1 MPAQKGGNVM
11 TQTSQV
17 LKNILTGVMLLVAGV
32 GTLAVLALRIWWA
45 PAVRDWETGLF
56 SPNYLVIGVMLLCLV
71 ALVVMGRLCGPDRRE
86 ITGRPSLAL
95 GIVLLVAG
103 VILAAGEV
111 LTLLDSVP
119 AVQDALARLSYT
131 NAKEAELFPTILKSL
146 QGVAGLV
153 GGGTLVLLGMR
164 LFSEGGVRRGIAQWS
179 ALLPVLWTWL
189 RLINYEMSYSSMVRL
204 EDSFFGFVMLLME
217 MWFLFKLARYVAG
230 VGRVSMGTLLA
241 CSSAT
246 ALFALTAPVVRL
258 CQYLL
263 QDFASYEVSLATAS
277 DFAMGLLAAAVAL
290 TLALSTDPVQESA
303 PSAVDAE
310 AAVEFASSDAYLVAD
325 LVAVSPDEEG
335 SDAES
340 AE

>member
-1 MPAQKGGNVM
+1 M

-32 GTLAVLALRIWWA
+32 GTLAVLAMRIWWM

-56 SPNYLVIGVMLLCLV
+56 SPNYWVIGVMLLCLV
-71 ALVVMGRLCGPDRRE
+71 ALVVMGCLCGPDRRE
-86 ITGRPSLAL
+86 ITGRPALAL
-95 GIVLLVAG
+95 GVSLLVAG
-103 VILAAGEV
+103 VALAAGEA
-111 LTLLDSVP
+111 LPLLDTVP
-119 AVQDALARLSYT
+119 TMWDALSLLSYVDV
-131 NAKEAELFPTILKSL
+131 KEANLLPILLELLQSL
-146 QGVAGLV
+146 AGLA
-153 GGGTLVLLGMR
+153 GGGALVLLGMR

-179 ALLPVLWTWL
+179 ALLPVLWMWL

-230 VGRVSMGTLLA
+230 VGRTPMGGLLA
-241 CSSAT
+241 CSCGT

-258 CQYLL
+258 CMYLL
-263 QDFASYEVSLATAS
+263 QDFASYEASLATVS
-277 DFAMGLLAAAVAL
+277 DFAVGLLAAAVAL
-290 TLALSTDPVQESA
+290 TMALSTDPVQESA

-310 AAVEFASSDAYLVAD
+310 AAAEFASSDAYLAAE
-325 LVAVSPDEEG
+325 LVTLSPDEEG
-335 SDAES
+335 DPDADS